1 MRTGLLEGTFDP
13 VHVGHLDVARAAREA
28 LGLDEVLLLPSKVP
42 PHRGGGPQTSAYHRF
57 AMVALAVLDQP
68 GLGASDLELRGP
80 APSYTA
86 ATLGR
91 LAGLGR
97 DPLELFFI
105 TGADAFAE
113 IATWRDYPALLD
125 RAHFVAVARPG
136 HAVGALREKLPAWSS
151 RMIDIGANAAPAGG
165 LPVTPSIFLVD
176 RLTTDVSSTEIRR
189 RIRDGA
195 AVGGLVPALVER
207 HLRRHLLYTPLAPA
221 ADDLHG

>member
-1 MRTGLLEGTFDP
+1 MRTGLLGGTFDP
-13 VHVGHLDVARAAREA
+13 VHVGHLDVALAARQA
-28 LGLDEVLLLPSKVP
+28 LGLDEVLVLPAKVP
-42 PHRGGGPQTSAYHRF
+42 PHRTAGPQTSAYHRF
-57 AMVALAVLDQP
+57 AMVSLAVLDQP
-68 GLGASDLELRGP
+68 GLAASDLELRGP

-86 ATLGR
+86 ATLTR

-113 IATWRDYPALLD
+113 ITTWRDYPALL
-125 RAHFVAVARPG
+125 RFAHFVAVARPG
-136 HAVGALREKLPAWSS
+136 HPVAVLRAKLPALSG
-151 RMIDIGANAAPAGG
+151 RMIDVETQAAPIGATPA
-165 LPVTPSIFLVD
+165 TPSIFLID

-195 AVGGLVPALVER
+195 PLGGLVPALVER
-207 HLRRHLLYTPLAPA
+207 HIRHHHLYSPLAPA